1 MMNGLRS
8 AIGFLTI
15 LPLAPRNAPNSMAS
29 ARGWFP
35 LVGLMLGLI
44 LAGVDILSTL
54 ISGAGSSGWYGYAP
68 FEATYPI
75 LPPNY
80 TILLWSVFLVVILV
94 ALTRALHLDGF
105 MDSCDALLGGFDLER
120 RLEILRD
127 PNVGAFAVIGLV
139 CLLLIKVL
147 IIAEL
152 PPAIAGL
159 PPGIAALPPEG
170 WSVRIPMLLLFPCLS
185 RWAML
190 LTMELYPYVRSN
202 GLGTAFFND
211 SERRVRWQLILGF
224 AFTMVISVALAGM
237 VGIVLLA
244 AASAVAWGIAA
255 WATRLLGGVT
265 GDIYG
270 AVNELTEVVV
280 LLMALMLM
288 AITPFTLYSP
298 LIEAVWSILQ

>member
-15 LPLAPRNAPNSMAS
+15 LPLAPSGGPASMAS

-35 LVGLMLGLI
+35 LVGLLLGLI
-44 LAGVDILSTL
+44 LAGFDILRML
-54 ISGAGSSGWYGYAP
+54 MLQAGSSGWYGGYAP
-68 FEATYPI
+68 LPTTYPVF
-75 LPPNY
+75 PDY
-80 TILLWSVFLVVILV
+80 TILLWSVLLVVILV
-94 ALTRALHLDGF
+94 VLTRALHLDGF
-105 MDSCDALLGGFDLER
+105 MDSCDALLGGFDRER
-120 RLEILRD
+120 RLAILRD
-127 PNVGAFAVIGLV
+127 PNVGAFAVIGVV

-147 IIAEL
+147 AIAEL
-152 PPAIAGL
+152 PPAIL
-159 PPGIAALPPEG
+159 VPPGIAVLPPEG

-185 RWAML
+185 RWAVL

-202 GLGTAFFND
+202 GIGTAFFGG
-211 SERRVRWQLILGF
+211 EQRRVRWQLMIGF

-244 AASAVAWGIAA
+244 AACAVAWGIGA

-280 LLMALMLM
+280 LLLALMLM
-288 AITPFTLYSP
+288 TSAPFTLYSP

>member
-15 LPLAPRNAPNSMAS
+15 LPLAPSGAPGSLVS

-35 LVGLMLGLI
+35 LVGLLLGLI
-44 LAGVDILSTL
+44 LASLEILRML
-54 ISGAGSSGWYGYAP
+54 MLQAGSSGWYGYAP
-68 FEATYPI
+68 LPVTYPVF
-75 LPPNY
+75 PDY
-80 TILLWSVFLVVILV
+80 TILLWSVLLVVILV

-105 MDSCDALLGGFDLER
+105 MDSCDALLGGFDRER
-120 RLEILRD
+120 RLAILRD
-127 PNVGAFAVIGLV
+127 PNVGAFAVIGVV

-147 IIAEL
+147 TIAEL
-152 PPAIAGL
+152 PPAIL
-159 PPGIAALPPEG
+159 VPPGIAVLPPEG

-190 LTMELYPYVRSN
+190 LTMELHPYVRSN
-202 GLGTAFFND
+202 GIGTAFFGD
-211 SERRVRWQLILGF
+211 GERRVRWQLILGL
-224 AFTMVISVALAGM
+224 AFTLIVSVALAGM
-237 VGIVLLA
+237 VGLVLLA
-244 AASAVAWGIAA
+244 AACAVSWGIGA

-288 AITPFTLYSP
+288 AAAPFTLYSP
-298 LIEAVWSILQ
+298 LIEAIWSVMQ

>member
-1 MMNGLRS
+1 MINGLRS

-15 LPLAPRNAPNSMAS
+15 LPLAPSGGPASMAS

-35 LVGLMLGLI
+35 LVGLLLGLI
-44 LAGVDILSTL
+44 LAGFDILRML
-54 ISGAGSSGWYGYAP
+54 MLQAGSSGWYGGYAP
-68 FEATYPI
+68 LPTTYPVF
-75 LPPNY
+75 PDY
-80 TILLWSVFLVVILV
+80 TILLWSVLLVVILV
-94 ALTRALHLDGF
+94 VLTRALHLDGF
-105 MDSCDALLGGFDLER
+105 MDSCDALLGGFDRER
-120 RLEILRD
+120 RLAILRD
-127 PNVGAFAVIGLV
+127 PNVGAFAVIGVV

-147 IIAEL
+147 AIAEL
-152 PPAIAGL
+152 PPAIL
-159 PPGIAALPPEG
+159 VPPGIAVLPPEG

-185 RWAML
+185 RWAVL

-202 GLGTAFFND
+202 GIGTAFFGG
-211 SERRVRWQLILGF
+211 EQRRVRWQLMIGF

-244 AASAVAWGIAA
+244 AACAVAWGIGA

-288 AITPFTLYSP
+288 AVTPFTLYSP
-298 LIEAVWSILQ
+298 LIEAIWSILQ

>member
-35 LVGLMLGLI
+35 LVGLLLGLI
-44 LAGVDILSTL
+44 LAGVDILRML
-54 ISGAGSSGWYGYAP
+54 MLQAGSSGWHGGYAP
-68 FEATYPI
+68 LPATYPVF
-75 LPPNY
+75 PDY
-80 TILLWSVFLVVILV
+80 TILLWSVLLVVILV

-105 MDSCDALLGGFDLER
+105 MDSCDALLGGFDRER
-120 RLEILRD
+120 RLAILRD
-127 PNVGAFAVIGLV
+127 PNVGAFAVIGVV

-147 IIAEL
+147 TIAEL
-152 PPAIAGL
+152 PPAIL
-159 PPGIAALPPEG
+159 VPPGIAVLPPEG

-190 LTMELYPYVRSN
+190 LTMELHPYVRSN
-202 GLGTAFFND
+202 GIGTAFFD
-211 SERRVRWQLILGF
+211 GEQRRVRWHLILGF
-224 AFTMVISVALAGM
+224 TFTLVVSAALAGM

-244 AASAVAWGIAA
+244 AACAVAWGTGA

-280 LLMALMLM
+280 LLMVLMLM
-288 AITPFTLYSP
+288 AASPFTLYSP
-298 LIEAVWSILQ
+298 LVEAIWSILQ

>member
-15 LPLAPRNAPNSMAS
+15 LPLAPSGGPASMAS

-35 LVGLMLGLI
+35 LVGLLLGLI
-44 LAGVDILSTL
+44 LAGFDILRML
-54 ISGAGSSGWYGYAP
+54 MLQAGSSGWYGGYAP
-68 FEATYPI
+68 LPTTYPVF
-75 LPPNY
+75 PDY
-80 TILLWSVFLVVILV
+80 TILLWSVLLVVILV
-94 ALTRALHLDGF
+94 VLTRALHLDGF
-105 MDSCDALLGGFDLER
+105 MDSCDALLGGFDRER
-120 RLEILRD
+120 RLAILRD
-127 PNVGAFAVIGLV
+127 PNVGAFAVIGVV

-147 IIAEL
+147 AIAEL
-152 PPAIAGL
+152 PPAIL
-159 PPGIAALPPEG
+159 VPPGIAVLPPEG

-185 RWAML
+185 RWAVL

-202 GLGTAFFND
+202 GIGTAFFGG
-211 SERRVRWQLILGF
+211 EQRRVRWQLMIGF

-244 AASAVAWGIAA
+244 AACAVAWGIGA

-288 AITPFTLYSP
+288 AVTPFTLYSP

>member
-8 AIGFLTI
+8 AISFLTI

-35 LVGLMLGLI
+35 LVGLLLGLI
-44 LAGVDILSTL
+44 LAGVDILRML
-54 ISGAGSSGWYGYAP
+54 MLQAGSSGWHGGYAP
-68 FEATYPI
+68 LPATYPVF
-75 LPPNY
+75 PDY
-80 TILLWSVFLVVILV
+80 TILLWSVLLVVILV

-105 MDSCDALLGGFDLER
+105 MDSCDALLGGFDRER
-120 RLEILRD
+120 RLAILRD
-127 PNVGAFAVIGLV
+127 PNVGAFAVIGVV

-147 IIAEL
+147 TIAEL
-152 PPAIAGL
+152 PPAIL
-159 PPGIAALPPEG
+159 VPPGIAVLPPEG

-190 LTMELYPYVRSN
+190 LTMELCPYVRSN
-202 GLGTAFFND
+202 GIGTAFFD
-211 SERRVRWQLILGF
+211 GGQGRFRWQLILGF
-224 AFTMVISVALAGM
+224 VFTLVVSVTLAGM
-237 VGIVLLA
+237 VGLVLLA
-244 AASAVAWGIAA
+244 AACAVAWGIGA

-288 AITPFTLYSP
+288 AAAPFTLYSP
-298 LIEAVWSILQ
+298 LIEAIWSVMQ

>member
-1 MMNGLRS
+1 MNGLRS

-15 LPLAPRNAPNSMAS
+15 LPLAPSGAPGSMVS

-35 LVGLMLGLI
+35 LVGLLLGLI

-54 ISGAGSSGWYGYAP
+54 ISGAGSSGWAYAP
-68 FEATYPI
+68 LAATYPVF
-75 LPPNY
+75 PNY
-80 TILLWSVFLVVILV
+80 TILLWAVLMVVILV

-105 MDSCDALLGGFDLER
+105 MDSCDALLGGFDRER
-120 RLEILRD
+120 RLAILRD
-127 PNVGAFAVIGLV
+127 PHVGAFAVIGLV

-147 IIAEL
+147 
-152 PPAIAGL
+152 AIAGL
-159 PPGIAALPPEG
+159 PPGIAGLPTEG

-185 RWAML
+185 RWAVL

-202 GLGTAFFND
+202 GIGTAFFGG
-211 SERRVRWQLILGF
+211 EQRRVRWQLMIGF

-280 LLMALMLM
+280 LLLALMLM
-288 AITPFTLYSP
+288 TSAPFTLYSP

>member
-15 LPLAPRNAPNSMAS
+15 LPLAPSGGPASLTS

-35 LVGLMLGLI
+35 LVGLLLGLI
-44 LAGVDILSTL
+44 LAGFDILRML
-54 ISGAGSSGWYGYAP
+54 MLQAGSSGWYGGYAP
-68 FEATYPI
+68 LPTTYPVF
-75 LPPNY
+75 PDY
-80 TILLWSVFLVVILV
+80 TILLWSVLLVVILV
-94 ALTRALHLDGF
+94 VLTRALHLDGF
-105 MDSCDALLGGFDLER
+105 MDSCDALLGGFDRER
-120 RLEILRD
+120 RLAILRD
-127 PNVGAFAVIGLV
+127 PNVGAFAVIGVV

-147 IIAEL
+147 AIAEL
-152 PPAIAGL
+152 PPAIL
-159 PPGIAALPPEG
+159 VPPGIAVLPPEG

-185 RWAML
+185 RWAVL

-202 GLGTAFFND
+202 GIGTAFFGG
-211 SERRVRWQLILGF
+211 EQRRVRWQLMIGF

-244 AASAVAWGIAA
+244 AACAVAWGIGA

-270 AVNELTEVVV
+270 AVNEVTEVAV
-280 LLMALMLM
+280 LLLALMLT
-288 AITPFTLYSP
+288 AASPFPIYSP
-298 LIEAVWSILQ
+298 LLETLWSILP

>member
-15 LPLAPRNAPNSMAS
+15 LPLAPSGAPGSLVS

-35 LVGLMLGLI
+35 LVGLLLGLI
-44 LAGVDILSTL
+44 LAGVDILRML
-54 ISGAGSSGWYGYAP
+54 MLQAGSSGWHGGYAP
-68 FEATYPI
+68 LPATYPVF
-75 LPPNY
+75 PDY
-80 TILLWSVFLVVILV
+80 TILLWSVLLVVILV

-105 MDSCDALLGGFDLER
+105 MDSCDALLGGFDRER
-120 RLEILRD
+120 RLAILRD
-127 PNVGAFAVIGLV
+127 PNVGAFAVIGVV

-147 IIAEL
+147 TIAEL
-152 PPAIAGL
+152 PPAIL
-159 PPGIAALPPEG
+159 VPPGIAVLPPEG

-190 LTMELYPYVRSN
+190 LTMELHPYVRSN
-202 GLGTAFFND
+202 GIGTAFFD
-211 SERRVRWQLILGF
+211 GEQRRVRWHLILGL
-224 AFTMVISVALAGM
+224 AFTLIVSVALAGM
-237 VGIVLLA
+237 VGLVLLA
-244 AASAVAWGIAA
+244 AACAVAWGIGA

-288 AITPFTLYSP
+288 AAAPFTLYSP
-298 LIEAVWSILQ
+298 LIEAIWSVMQ

>member
-15 LPLAPRNAPNSMAS
+15 LPLAPSGAPGSMVS

-35 LVGLMLGLI
+35 LVGLLLGLI
-44 LAGVDILSTL
+44 LAGADILSTL

-68 FEATYPI
+68 LEATYPI
-75 LPPNY
+75 FPPNY
-80 TILLWSVFLVVILV
+80 TILLWSVLLVVILV
-94 ALTRALHLDGF
+94 TLTRALHLDGF

-159 PPGIAALPPEG
+159 PPGIATLPPEG

-202 GLGTAFFND
+202 GIGTAFFD
-211 SERRVRWQLILGF
+211 GGQRGVRWQLILGF
-224 AFTMVISVALAGM
+224 GFTLVVSVALAG
-237 VGIVLLA
+237 VAGVVLLA
-244 AASAVAWGIAA
+244 AASAVAWGIGA

-270 AVNELTEVVV
+270 AVNEVTEAVV
-280 LLMALMLM
+280 LLV
-288 AITPFTLYSP
+288 AILLTPTSLSAFNSP
-298 LIEAVWSILQ
+298 LLNMLWSSL

>member
-15 LPLAPRNAPNSMAS
+15 LPLAPSGGPASMAS

-35 LVGLMLGLI
+35 LVGLLLGLI

-54 ISGAGSSGWYGYAP
+54 ISGAGSSGWAYAP
-68 FEATYPI
+68 LAATYPVF
-75 LPPNY
+75 PNY
-80 TILLWSVFLVVILV
+80 TILLWAVLMVVILV

-105 MDSCDALLGGFDLER
+105 MDSCDALLGGFDRER
-120 RLEILRD
+120 RLAILRD
-127 PNVGAFAVIGLV
+127 PHVGAFAVIGLV

-147 IIAEL
+147 
-152 PPAIAGL
+152 AIAGL
-159 PPGIAALPPEG
+159 PPGIAGLTTEG

-185 RWAML
+185 RWAVL

-202 GLGTAFFND
+202 GIGTAFFD
-211 SERRVRWQLILGF
+211 GEQRRVKWQLMLGF

-280 LLMALMLM
+280 LLLALMLM
-288 AITPFTLYSP
+288 TSAPFTLYSP

>member
-15 LPLAPRNAPNSMAS
+15 LPLAPRNAPNLMAS

-35 LVGLMLGLI
+35 LVGLLLGLI

-54 ISGAGSSGWYGYAP
+54 ILGAGSSGWYGYAP
-68 FEATYPI
+68 FEVTYPV

-105 MDSCDALLGGFDLER
+105 MDSCDALLGGFDRER

-147 IIAEL
+147 
-152 PPAIAGL
+152 AIAGL
-159 PPGIAALPPEG
+159 PPEIAGLPTEG

-190 LTMELYPYVRSN
+190 LTMELYPYVRSD
-202 GLGTAFFND
+202 GIGTAFFD
-211 SERRVRWQLILGF
+211 GEQRRVKWQLILGF
-224 AFTMVISVALAGM
+224 AFTIVISVALAGM

-280 LLMALMLM
+280 LLLALMLM
-288 AITPFTLYSP
+288 TSAPFTLYSP

>member
-15 LPLAPRNAPNSMAS
+15 LPLAPSGAPGSLVS

-35 LVGLMLGLI
+35 LVGLLLGLI
-44 LAGVDILSTL
+44 LASLEILRML
-54 ISGAGSSGWYGYAP
+54 MLQAGSSGWYGYAP
-68 FEATYPI
+68 LPVTYPVF
-75 LPPNY
+75 LNY
-80 TILLWSVFLVVILV
+80 TILLWSVLLVVILV
-94 ALTRALHLDGF
+94 VLTRALHLDGF
-105 MDSCDALLGGFDLER
+105 MDSCDALLGGFDRER
-120 RLEILRD
+120 RLAILRD
-127 PNVGAFAVIGLV
+127 PNVGAFAVIGVV

-147 IIAEL
+147 T
-152 PPAIAGL
+152 IAGL
-159 PPGIAALPPEG
+159 PPAIPVPPPGILELPPEG

-202 GLGTAFFND
+202 GIGTAFFD
-211 SERRVRWQLILGF
+211 GGQGRFRWQLILGF
-224 AFTMVISVALAGM
+224 VFTLVVSVTLAGM
-237 VGIVLLA
+237 VGILLLA
-244 AASAVAWGIAA
+244 AACAVAWGIGA

-288 AITPFTLYSP
+288 AAAPFTLYSP
-298 LIEAVWSILQ
+298 LIEAIWSVMQ

>member
-15 LPLAPRNAPNSMAS
+15 LPLAPSGAPGSLVS

-35 LVGLMLGLI
+35 LVGLLLGLI
-44 LAGVDILSTL
+44 LAGVDILRML
-54 ISGAGSSGWYGYAP
+54 MLQAGSSGWHGGYAP
-68 FEATYPI
+68 LPATYPVF
-75 LPPNY
+75 PDY
-80 TILLWSVFLVVILV
+80 TILLWSVLLVVILV

-105 MDSCDALLGGFDLER
+105 MDSCDALLGGFDRER
-120 RLEILRD
+120 RLAILRD
-127 PNVGAFAVIGLV
+127 PNVGAFAVIGVV

-147 IIAEL
+147 TIAEL
-152 PPAIAGL
+152 PPAIL
-159 PPGIAALPPEG
+159 VPPGIAVLPPEG

-190 LTMELYPYVRSN
+190 LTMELHPYVRSN
-202 GLGTAFFND
+202 GIGTAFFD
-211 SERRVRWQLILGF
+211 GEQRRVRWHLILGF
-224 AFTMVISVALAGM
+224 TFTLVVSAALAGM

-244 AASAVAWGIAA
+244 AACAVAWGIGA

-288 AITPFTLYSP
+288 AAAPFTLYSP
-298 LIEAVWSILQ
+298 LIEAIWSVMQ

>member
-15 LPLAPRNAPNSMAS
+15 LPLAPSGGPASLTS

-35 LVGLMLGLI
+35 LVGLLLGLI
-44 LAGVDILSTL
+44 LAGFDILRML
-54 ISGAGSSGWYGYAP
+54 MLQAGSSGWYGGYAP
-68 FEATYPI
+68 LPTTYPVF
-75 LPPNY
+75 PDY
-80 TILLWSVFLVVILV
+80 TILLWSVLLVVILV
-94 ALTRALHLDGF
+94 VLTRALHLDGF
-105 MDSCDALLGGFDLER
+105 MDSCDALLGGFDRER
-120 RLEILRD
+120 RLAILRD
-127 PNVGAFAVIGLV
+127 PNVGAFAVIGVV

-147 IIAEL
+147 AIAEL
-152 PPAIAGL
+152 PPAIL
-159 PPGIAALPPEG
+159 VPPGIAVLPPEG

-185 RWAML
+185 RWAVL

-202 GLGTAFFND
+202 GIGTAFFGG
-211 SERRVRWQLILGF
+211 EQRRVKWQLMLGF

-244 AASAVAWGIAA
+244 AACAVAWGIGA

-288 AITPFTLYSP
+288 AVTPFTLYSP
-298 LIEAVWSILQ
+298 LIEAIWSILQ